1 MKRSFADYILY
12 FAQERT
18 AEGSLAR
25 LVKEDPGFPAQER
38 DDKKVYTYLI
48 NAERYCGYKEAVIF
62 LYHRYLVFCK

>member
-12 FAQERT
+12 FVNERN

-25 LVKEDPGFPAQER
+25 LAQDDPSFPEKER

-48 NAERYCGYKEAVIF
+48 NSATYTGYTDAIVF
-62 LYHRYLVFCK
+62 LYHRYLTYSK